1 MACQQC
7 GRPPIYTIGEIT
19 LCLNCADRLQSIQDR
34 QFLQAAAMINQ
45 SLDDMDAVVGFSA
58 GGGRIPIHAIAQGIR
73 RGAVL
78 NNIHIANSQVGAVN
92 TGDYVRIDAAI
103 TMMRG
108 SDAEEAGTI
117 IRALAEGV
125 ANTRGLD
132 PKHKEELVDLIDAL
146 SDEIVKRRKPSVV
159 RSLFRSL
166 KENVQD
172 IAALSGIAEAL
183 GAALEKILG

>member
-1 MACQQC
+1 M
-7 GRPPIYTIGEIT
+7 
-19 LCLNCADRLQSIQDR
+19 
-34 QFLQAAAMINQ
+34 
-45 SLDDMDAVVGFSA
+45 
-58 GGGRIPIHAIAQGIR
+58 
-73 RGAVL
+73 L